1 MVLLDISPL
10 QIRNFRFL
18 YLSQFISLLGSQMT
32 VVTIPFQIFGLTNS
46 TFQTGLVSAIELV
59 CLVAT
64 ALLGGVIADKFD
76 RRKIIV
82 RSELIM
88 MCLVVLLM
96 VNSLLPEPS
105 LWLIYVLAGI
115 ISGVNGFH
123 RPAFEALTPTIVAK
137 HDLPKVSS
145 LMSLKFVSA
154 SLVGPTLAGFLV
166 ASIGSLWTYLIDASS
181 FMISIA
187 LLSRLAL
194 EKSDHTAGAQKIGSV
209 FREIIEGARYVYSR
223 KDILASY
230 IIDFFAMVFCMPQ
243 VLFPAFAKF
252 YGKEQWL
259 GTLYAS
265 VAFGGLAASLVSRWA
280 TKIDRLGVGIFCAAG
295 GWAFSILLVGISG
308 SFWML
313 PIGLFLA
320 GLCDCYSGLFR
331 TTMWNESLP
340 DTHRGRIAS
349 FGMISYTSGPLLG
362 NTFMGFFGDFLGL
375 HKALIFGGTISIVA
389 MSIVMF
395 FLPAFWAYR
404 SSFYNIS
411 R

>member
-10 QIRNFRFL
+10 RIRNFRFL

-145 LMSLKFVSA
+145 LMSLKICISLTCWSYSCWLFGGEHRLAVDLFDRCFVFHDLNRA
-154 SLVGPTLAGFLV
+154 SF
-166 ASIGSLWTYLIDASS
+166 SS
-181 FMISIA
+181 RFRKKRPYCGRA
-187 LLSRLAL
+187 ENRLGLSRN
-194 EKSDHTAGAQKIGSV
+194 H
-209 FREIIEGARYVYSR
+209 RR
-223 KDILASY
+223 
-230 IIDFFAMVFCMPQ
+230 C
-243 VLFPAFAKF
+243 
-252 YGKEQWL
+252 
-259 GTLYAS
+259 
-265 VAFGGLAASLVSRWA
+265 SLC
-280 TKIDRLGVGIFCAAG
+280 L
-295 GWAFSILLVGISG
+295 
-308 SFWML
+308 
-313 PIGLFLA
+313 
-320 GLCDCYSGLFR
+320 
-331 TTMWNESLP
+331 
-340 DTHRGRIAS
+340 
-349 FGMISYTSGPLLG
+349 
-362 NTFMGFFGDFLGL
+362 
-375 HKALIFGGTISIVA
+375 
-389 MSIVMF
+389 
-395 FLPAFWAYR
+395 
-404 SSFYNIS
+404 
-411 R
+411 